1 MSLVQIAVF
10 KTVKRKHV
18 FQGTIVL
25 PGEGVVEML
34 CDQSDSTA
42 PESRVI
48 RAINKSI
55 GSVTKITVADELFIL
70 TPLLR

>member
-1 MSLVQIAVF
+1 MSLVQINVF

-18 FQGTIVL
+18 FQGSIVL
-25 PGEGVVEML
+25 TGEGVVEML
-34 CDQSDSTA
+34 CDSDSSTA

-55 GSVTKITVADELFIL
+55 GSVTKITVDDELFIL
-70 TPLLR
+70 TPLLK